1 MSREISQK
9 QTDKYH
15 MNPLLW
21 GIEKSQAH
29 GIKNRIVVARNWG
42 RVAWSTRVLLIN
54 RHFQMKS
61 STAKSINKK
70 CHSHQRFLASKCEW
84 GLPKLNPA
92 DAAHPPWWST
102 RHGDPPA
109 MVIHPPWWLLRSWE
123 NTRGSHLPQLPLLKV
138 NKETGF
144 GPDSWG
150 TYESNEFSEP
160 RGLNLPIYPM
170 LNSLIWY
177 LIFDVQTACSLCSKF
192 VCSLIPTAMFQGEH
206 FSQSYWDAVSWA
218 WSPKLSHQIK

>member
-1 MSREISQK
+1 MPREISQK

-15 MNPLLW
+15 MNPLLS
-21 GIEKSQAH
+21 GIKKSQAH

-70 CHSHQRFLASKCEW
+70 CHSHQRFLASKCEC

-92 DAAHPPWWST
+92 DATT

-109 MVIHPPWWLLRSWE
+109 MVIAEEL
-123 NTRGSHLPQLPLLKV
+123 
-138 NKETGF
+138 
-144 GPDSWG
+144 
-150 TYESNEFSEP
+150 
-160 RGLNLPIYPM
+160 
-170 LNSLIWY
+170 
-177 LIFDVQTACSLCSKF
+177 
-192 VCSLIPTAMFQGEH
+192 GEH
-206 FSQSYWDAVSWA
+206 KGQPSATA
-218 WSPKLSHQIK
+218 ATA